1 LKIILYPILLFFLIS
16 SSSAETLIKKFENLN
31 DGNLLTNYV
40 YNSDDYFFS
49 LASTKVIEKSNKNI
63 LSTKTTMKALRQ
75 FKVFYKKK
83 FIDTKKNISSDKIY
97 VKKVHKIQNRTFKD
111 HYIVVLAIPKVSV
124 TYSNK

>member
-1 LKIILYPILLFFLIS
+1 MKIILYPILLFFLIS

>member
-1 LKIILYPILLFFLIS
+1 MKIILYPILLFFLIS

-63 LSTKTTMKALRQ
+63 LSTKTSIKALKQ
-75 FKVFYKKK
+75 FKVFYKEK
-83 FIDTKKNISSDKIY
+83 FIDITDNVTNDKILVKN
-97 VKKVHKIQNRTFKD
+97 VKKIKNRSFKD
-111 HYIVVLAIPKVSV
+111 HYIVVLAIPKKSV
-124 TYSNK
+124 TYLKQ